1 MLMNWHLYSTV
12 PEYECDH
19 VFTFLG
25 GWRCVECGEL
35 FNPTITII
43 PIRDVLR
50 AMAKITSSGDGQA
63 LREREEGS
71 EAMKMP
77 LCKCGRVRQ
86 FYNEYAGFSVRC
98 RRCNN
103 IANAKSRARRAKRKS

>member
-1 MLMNWHLYSTV
+1 VRRARVQQNGRPADQTDEEKAMLMNWHLYSTV

-63 LREREEGS
+63 LVEREEG
-71 EAMKMP
+71 
-77 LCKCGRVRQ
+77 
-86 FYNEYAGFSVRC
+86 
-98 RRCNN
+98 
-103 IANAKSRARRAKRKS
+103 KR